1 MLVKWFKPY
10 TLLVLC
16 CNQPQWLQCN
26 TWSVQKVMKLLVW
39 TKVIGKI
46 FKFRCNPLQNQHT
59 AGSLAVLSGSCWL
72 SQNDVLKPIK
82 YFSMGISLTVWPW
95 GTKSL
100 CSTPQWSQ
108 NRLTL
113 TWFLICTFLLSLG
126 MAVTSL
132 PLFTTVCCVGVKLK
146 TPASITCYHS
156 LKKLWLIW
164 KMVQG
169 VQTNTLEVSFGS
181 EVGFL
186 STVLA
191 PTAIELSAIAPC
203 LLLSSSAIS
212 LTVTH
217 HILCTLHVFL
227 FLPWQVL
234 LCTVHLQLFP
244 ALPESPCAI
253 EKLALGINLGLHKKF
268 LNFLYASVIL
278 LCSWSKIQ
286 RHNIA

>member
-10 TLLVLC
+10 TLPVLC

-46 FKFRCNPLQNQHT
+46 FKFRCNPLQNQCT
-59 AGSLAVLSGSCWL
+59 AGSLLLWSLAVLSGSCWL

-82 YFSMGISLTVWPW
+82 DFSIGIWLTVWPW
-95 GTKSL
+95 DTKSL

-113 TWFLICTFLLSLG
+113 TWFLICTFLLSSG
-126 MAVTSL
+126 MAVTSV
-132 PLFTTVCCVGVKLK
+132 PLFTMVCCVGVKLK
-146 TPASITCYHS
+146 TPA
-156 LKKLWLIW
+156 
-164 KMVQG
+164 
-169 VQTNTLEVSFGS
+169 

-191 PTAIELSAIAPC
+191 PIAIELSAIAPW

-212 LTVTH
+212 LTVSH
-217 HILCTLHVFL
+217 HILCTVHVFTVL
-227 FLPWQVL
+227 AMTGIPVHSSYSTFSCPSRESLCHCKTCTWDKPW
-234 LCTVHLQLFP
+234 
-244 ALPESPCAI
+244 SP
-253 EKLALGINLGLHKKF
+253 
-268 LNFLYASVIL
+268 
-278 LCSWSKIQ
+278 
-286 RHNIA
+286 